1 VPIDLA
7 LASVVHRFPPDLLV
21 TLSSNPGER
30 FSVRRL
36 NRLAGAL
43 HARRYLEIGVA
54 QGETFLGIQAAER
67 TGVDPRFAFDWQHW
81 HGREGISL
89 QQCRSDAFFASL
101 DPATQFDLIFVDGLH
116 TFEQT
121 YRDLLHALRHS
132 HPRTV
137 IAIDDTVP
145 CDVFSTCRDMEEAL
159 RLRREGGLVG
169 DDRWHGDTYRV
180 VPLLTAFHPDLQLLT
195 LMDGGNP
202 WTLLWR
208 PPVPLA
214 EDELRTSQ
222 AMQAIEN
229 LGAADYLWFL
239 NHLSLYQPVA
249 EAEGLLQVITALGGD
264 GGEGVVAGVGE
275 GAG

>member
-1 VPIDLA
+1 
-7 LASVVHRFPPDLLV
+7 V
-21 TLSSNPGER
+21 TLPPHPSER

-43 HARRYLEIGVA
+43 QARRYLEIGVDEGA
-54 QGETFLGIQAAER
+54 TLLGIQAAER
-67 TGVDPRFAFDWQHW
+67 TGVDPHFAFDWHNW
-81 HGREGISL
+81 HGREGIAL
-89 QQCRSDAFFASL
+89 HECRSDAFFASL
-101 DPATQFDLIFVDGLH
+101 TPETQYDLIFVDGLH

-121 YRDLLHALRHS
+121 YRDLLQALRHS

-145 CDVFSTCRDMEEAL
+145 CDVFSTCRDMDEAL
-159 RLRREGGLVG
+159 RLRRQGGLP
-169 DDRWHGDTYRV
+169 DDARWHGDTYKV

-208 PPVPLA
+208 PPIPLQ
-214 EDELRTSQ
+214 EDELRTRQ
-222 AMQAIEN
+222 AMRAIQN

-239 NHLSLYQPVA
+239 GHLSLYRPVG
-249 EAEGLLQVITALGGD
+249 EAEGLLQVITALGGED
-264 GGEGVVAGVGE
+264 VG
-275 GAG
+275 